1 MGGFGFIK
9 TEANYSKIGFS
20 EPDLFC
26 LLKFQIMSKEC
37 FNKDG
42 KFGISSKC
50 VDNEA
55 MSYTV
60 ELLFVKNDLRSSSGK
75 MYVLLE
81 KRKLLKLEF
90 MRHTYAFG

>member
-42 KFGISSKC
+42 KFCISSKC

-60 ELLFVKNDLRSSSGK
+60 ELHFVKNDLR
-75 MYVLLE
+75 
-81 KRKLLKLEF
+81 F
-90 MRHTYAFG
+90 